1 MLHIVINEITRNSIL
16 YVTCVINEILLI
28 QFYICYIR
36 GTLITE
42 QQVNEINPLY
52 SAANITRIIPNST
65 RSDTVKQD
73 EE

>member
-65 RSDTVKQD
+65 RSDTVKQ
-73 EE
+73 EEE